1 MQVFSRATKFEE
13 GFPSRVISTVVEKFS
28 AGVDSKN
35 LNREGRTER
44 GRRMV
49 AEELKLSKV
58 DVKGRQQQFEN
69 MAQSK
74 DTKVKI
80 DL

>member
-1 MQVFSRATKFEE
+1 M
-13 GFPSRVISTVVEKFS
+13 EKFS
-28 AGVDSKN
+28 AGVDAKN
-35 LNREGRTER
+35 FNRESRTER

-80 DL
+80 DVYTLGM